1 MLLGLHLP
9 QLLDADAVGLR
20 VGAVAQIELRLE
32 LLAEVAATALGEQR
46 VFGVQLHARL
56 VVRAGCAVTIEPMS
70 PVATPFTAPASSN
83 RISAPA
89 KPG

>member
-20 VGAVAQIELRLE
+20 VDALAQLELRLQ

-46 VFGVQLHARL
+46 CTW
-56 VVRAGCAVTIEPMS
+56 RAAPCPAGGAGRGC
-70 PVATPFTAPASSN
+70 
-83 RISAPA
+83 RH
-89 KPG
+89 G